1 MRIAVVGAGIAGMT
15 AAHLLSRRHEV
26 TVFEA
31 ASRPG
36 GHTRTVR
43 VREDARAVG
52 VDTGFIVF
60 NERNYPNLC
69 RLFDALDVASH
80 PSDMSFSVHCETTRF
95 EYNPSSVGRLLS
107 HKRNLLDPGHW
118 RMLLDIVRFHR
129 DAPRRLDAGMDD
141 RISVER
147 YLAGAGYGEAFARHY
162 FVPLGASL
170 WSCPAERFAEFPARF
185 VLEFLR
191 NHAMLQIEGR
201 PVWRTVTG
209 GASRYIPKL
218 VAPFRD
224 RLRLGTAVAR
234 VRRLARGVRVHLGDG
249 REAEFDEAVIAAHAD
264 QALAMVEAPDD
275 DEAEVLRCFPYQEN
289 QIALHTDTA
298 MLPERTGLWASWN
311 YRIPARPRDAVMVTY
326 HMNRLQRLES
336 DRDYCV
342 TLNPNGALRR
352 ERVIGRMRDSHPM
365 FMPGR
370 EGAQRV
376 RAAFVRRRGI
386 SYCGAYWGF
395 GFHEDGVNS
404 ALAVAD
410 GFGLGLDA

>member
-15 AAHLLSRRHEV
+15 AAYVLSRRYEV

-43 VREDARAVG
+43 VDEDGRGVG

-69 RLFDALDVASH
+69 RLFDALGVASH
-80 PSDMSFSVHCETTRF
+80 ASDMSFSVHCEATRF
-95 EYNPSSVGRLLS
+95 EYNPSSIGRLLACG
-107 HKRNLLDPGHW
+107 RNLLDPGHW
-118 RMLLDIVRFHR
+118 RMLLDIMRFHR
-129 DAPRRLDAGMDD
+129 DAPRLLDAGMDD
-141 RISVER
+141 RITVER

-162 FVPLGASL
+162 FLPLGASL
-170 WSCPAERFAEFPARF
+170 WSCPAERFARFPARF

-191 NHAMLQIEGR
+191 NHTMLQVRGR
-201 PVWRTVTG
+201 PTWRTVTG
-209 GASRYIPKL
+209 GAARYIPKL
-218 VAPFRD
+218 VGPYRE
-224 RLRLGTAVAR
+224 RLRLGASVLQVRR
-234 VRRLARGVRVHLGDG
+234 VRGAVRVRLADG
-249 REAEFDEAVIAAHAD
+249 RAGEFDEAVIAAHAD
-264 QALAMVEAPDD
+264 QALAMVHAPDD
-275 DEAEVLRCFPYQEN
+275 DEVDVLRCFPYQEN
-289 QIALHTDTA
+289 EVALHTDTA

-311 YRIPARPRDAVMVTY
+311 YRIPARRRDAVMVTY
-326 HMNRLQRLES
+326 HMNRLQRLEAY
-336 DRDYCV
+336 RDYCV

-352 ERVIGRMRDSHPM
+352 EHVIVRMRYSHPM

-370 EGAQRV
+370 ADAQR
-376 RAAFVRRRGI
+376 AHPQLVRRSRI

-404 ALAVAD
+404 ALAVTD
-410 GFGLGLDA
+410 GFGMGLDA

>member
-1 MRIAVVGAGIAGMT
+1 MRIAVVGSGIAGMT
-15 AAHLLSRRHEV
+15 AAHVLSRRHEV

-43 VREDARAVG
+43 VDEGGRAIG

-69 RLFDALDVASH
+69 RLFDALEVASH
-80 PSDMSFSVHCETTRF
+80 VSDMSFSVHCETTRF
-95 EYNPSSVGRLLS
+95 EYNPSSAGRLLA

-129 DAPRRLDAGMDD
+129 DAPRLLDAGMDD
-141 RISVER
+141 RITVER

-170 WSCPAERFAEFPARF
+170 WSCPPERFAGFPARF

-191 NHAMLQIEGR
+191 NHAMLQVEGR

-218 VAPFRD
+218 VAPYRD
-224 RLRLGTAVAR
+224 RLRLGAAVAR
-234 VRRLARGVRVHLGDG
+234 VRRTRSAVRLRLADG
-249 REAEFDEAVIAAHAD
+249 REGEFDEAVIAAHAD

-275 DEAEVLRCFPYQEN
+275 DEVDVLRCFPYQRNEV
-289 QIALHTDTA
+289 ALHTDTA

-311 YRIPARPRDAVMVTY
+311 YRIPRRRRDAVMVTY
-326 HMNRLQRLES
+326 HMNRLQRLDS

-342 TLNPNGALRR
+342 TLNANGSPRG
-352 ERVIGRMRDSHPM
+352 ERVIRRIRDSHPM

-370 EGAQRV
+370 ASAQR
-376 RAAFVRRRGI
+376 AHPQLVRRRGI

-404 ALAVAD
+404 ALAVAG
-410 GFGLGLDA
+410 GFGMGLDA

>member
-1 MRIAVVGAGIAGMT
+1 MRIAVVGSGIAGMT
-15 AAHLLSRRHEV
+15 AAHVLSRRHAV

-43 VREDARAVG
+43 VDEGGRAVG

-69 RLFDALDVASH
+69 RLFDALGVASH
-80 PSDMSFSVHCETTRF
+80 ASDMSFSVHCEATRF
-95 EYNPSSVGRLLS
+95 EYNPSSVGRLLA
-107 HKRNLLDPGHW
+107 HKRNLLDPGHR

-129 DAPRRLDAGMDD
+129 DARRLLDAGMDD
-141 RISVER
+141 RVTVER

-170 WSCPAERFAEFPARF
+170 WSCPAERFATFPARF

-191 NHAMLQIEGR
+191 NHAMLQVQRR

-218 VAPFRD
+218 VAPYRD
-224 RLRLGTAVAR
+224 RLRLGSAVAR
-234 VRRLARGVRVHLGDG
+234 VRRLASGVRVRLADG
-249 REAEFDEAVIAAHAD
+249 REDEFDEAVIAAHAD
-264 QALAMVEAPDD
+264 EALAMVDAPDD
-275 DEAEVLRCFPYQEN
+275 EEVEVLRCFPYQEN
-289 QIALHTDTA
+289 EVALHTDTA
-298 MLPERTGLWASWN
+298 LLPEHTGLWASWN
-311 YRIPARPRDAVMVTY
+311 YRIPERRRDAVMVTY
-326 HMNRLQRLES
+326 HMNRLQRLASE
-336 DRDYCV
+336 RDYCV

-352 ERVIGRMRDSHPM
+352 ECVIGRIRDSHPM
-365 FMPGR
+365 FAPGR
-370 EGAQRV
+370 ASAQR
-376 RAAFVRRRGI
+376 AHPQLVRRRGI

-404 ALAVAD
+404 ALAVTE
-410 GFGLGLDA
+410 GFGMGLGA

>member
-1 MRIAVVGAGIAGMT
+1 MRIVVVGSGIAGMT
-15 AAHLLSRRHEV
+15 AAHVLSRRHEV

-36 GHTRTVR
+36 GHTRTVQ
-43 VREDARAVG
+43 VGEDGRTVG

-80 PSDMSFSVHCETTRF
+80 ASDMSFSVHCEATRF
-95 EYNPSSVGRLLS
+95 EYNPSSAGRLLA
-107 HKRNLLDPGHW
+107 HKRNFLEPGHS
-118 RMLLDIVRFHR
+118 RMLLDIMRFHR
-129 DAPRRLDAGMDD
+129 DAPRLLDAGMDD
-141 RISVER
+141 RITVER

-170 WSCPAERFAEFPARF
+170 WSCPAERFTQFPARF

-191 NHAMLQIEGR
+191 NHAMLQVEGR

-218 VAPFRD
+218 VAPCRD
-224 RLRLGTAVAR
+224 RLRLGAAVAR
-234 VRRLARGVRVHLGDG
+234 VRRTRVGVRLRLADG
-249 REAEFDEAVIAAHAD
+249 REDEFDEAVIAAHAD

-275 DEAEVLRCFPYQEN
+275 EEVDVLRRFPYQRNEVT
-289 QIALHTDTA
+289 LHTDTA

-311 YRIPARPRDAVMVTY
+311 YRIPERRRDAVMVTY
-326 HMNRLQRLES
+326 HMNRLQRLDS

-342 TLNPNGALRR
+342 TLNPNGALRG
-352 ERVIGRMRDSHPM
+352 ERVIARLRDSHPM

-370 EGAQRV
+370 AGAQRAHP
-376 RAAFVRRRGI
+376 RFVRRRGI

-404 ALAVAD
+404 ALAVTD
-410 GFGLGLDA
+410 GFGMGLDA

>member
-1 MRIAVVGAGIAGMT
+1 MRIAVVGSGIAGMT
-15 AAHLLSRRHEV
+15 AAHVLSRRHEV

-36 GHTRTVR
+36 GHTRTVQ
-43 VREDARAVG
+43 VGEDGRTVG

-69 RLFDALDVASH
+69 RLFDALGVASH
-80 PSDMSFSVHCETTRF
+80 ASDMSFSVHCEATRF
-95 EYNPSSVGRLLS
+95 EYNPSTAGRLLA

-118 RMLLDIVRFHR
+118 RMLLDIMRFHR
-129 DAPRRLDAGMDD
+129 DAPRLLDAGMDD
-141 RISVER
+141 RLTVER
-147 YLAGAGYGEAFARHY
+147 FLAGTGYGEAFARHY

-191 NHAMLQIEGR
+191 NHAMLQVEGR

-218 VAPFRD
+218 VAPYRD
-224 RLRLGTAVAR
+224 RLRLGAVVAR
-234 VRRLARGVRVHLGDG
+234 VRRTERTVHLRLADR
-249 REAEFDEAVIAAHAD
+249 REDEFDEAVIATHAD

-275 DEAEVLRCFPYQEN
+275 EEVDVLRCFPYQEN
-289 QIALHTDTA
+289 EVALHTDTA
-298 MLPERTGLWASWN
+298 VLPERTGLWASWN
-311 YRIPARPRDAVMVTY
+311 YRIPARSRDAVMVTY
-326 HMNRLQRLES
+326 HMNRLQRLDS

-342 TLNPNGALRR
+342 TLNANGALRGD
-352 ERVIGRMRDSHPM
+352 RVIRRMRDSHPM

-370 EGAQRV
+370 ASAQR
-376 RAAFVRRRGI
+376 AHPQLIRRRGI

-404 ALAVAD
+404 ALAVAG
-410 GFGLGLDA
+410 GFGMGLDA